1 MFTSQL
7 SSKIY
12 VMIQV
17 GLVEDDNGI
26 RTYLAEYLNM
36 QPTIRCEDVFDNA
49 EDFLAEAQNLQSL
62 DVLLLDINLPRMQ
75 GLDAIR
81 PIKNLLPRLE
91 IIMLTIHSNSNY
103 VFQALCSGATGYL
116 LKNTSLPDIAE
127 AIITHHSGGSAMS
140 PTIARLVVNRL
151 NPVVEGSSLLTARG
165 DTLVLTGREM
175 QVLEALSEG
184 LSYKLIADRLKV
196 SPNTL
201 PVHIRNI
208 YRKLHINSKAE
219 AIALFHQNRR

>member
-1 MFTSQL
+1 
-7 SSKIY
+7 
-12 VMIQV
+12 MIQV
-17 GLVEDDNGI
+17 GLVEDDEGI
-26 RTYLAEYLNM
+26 RAYLAEYLNM
-36 QPTIRCEDVFDNA
+36 QLETQCTAVFGNV
-49 EDFLAEAQNLQSL
+49 EDFLEVASSLSEL

-81 PIKNLLPRLE
+81 PIKSILPQLE

-103 VFQALCSGATGYL
+103 VFQALCAGATGYL
-116 LKNTSLPDIAE
+116 LKNTSLPDIAQ
-127 AIITHHSGGSAMS
+127 AIITHYAGGSAMS

-151 NPVVEGSSLLTARG
+151 NPVVEETSMLTARG
-165 DTLVLTGREM
+165 DRLVLTAREM
-175 QVLEALSEG
+175 QVLEALAEG

>member
-1 MFTSQL
+1 
-7 SSKIY
+7 
-12 VMIQV
+12 MIQV
-17 GLVEDDNGI
+17 GLVEDDEGI
-26 RTYLAEYLNM
+26 RAYLAEYLNM
-36 QPTIRCEDVFDNA
+36 QPEMQCAAVFGNV
-49 EDFLAEAQNLQSL
+49 EDFLEAAPGLSELQ
-62 DVLLLDINLPRMQ
+62 VLLLDINLPRMQ

-81 PIKNLLPRLE
+81 PIKSILPQLE

-103 VFQALCSGATGYL
+103 VFQALCAGATGYL
-116 LKNTSLPDIAE
+116 LKNTSLPDIAQ
-127 AIITHHSGGSAMS
+127 AISTQHAGGSAMS

-151 NPVVEGSSLLTARG
+151 NPVVEGTSMLTARG

-175 QVLEALSEG
+175 QVLEALAEG